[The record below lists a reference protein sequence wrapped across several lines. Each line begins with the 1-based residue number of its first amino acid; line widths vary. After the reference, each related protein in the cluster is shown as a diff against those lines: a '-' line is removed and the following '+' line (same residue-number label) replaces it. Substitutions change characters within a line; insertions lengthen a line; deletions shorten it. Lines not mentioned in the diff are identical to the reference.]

1 MFKNKNFISTLI
13 LTGGSFFGLLYF
25 LFQKYN
31 IFANSSFF
39 LAIITLLVGS
49 TAIYLY
55 LKQKIDSKKDAAKII
70 LQEIRRAENIIFDF
84 KEHKQFKFTK
94 KIIATNSWSKNIH
107 YFVDDLSIDELDKI
121 STLYSTGEYLDQI
134 IKMVSDIKFDTKIH
148 DNLIEQARQQVNL
161 QMNKF
166 IKGNEPITSAQS
178 ESTASVRQNK
188 LDPALTSISSQSS
201 INISLHFDSFAS
213 TDVLFVQIVD
223 AYDFIYHSDIC
234 LKLRR
239 IAGIK

>member
-13 LTGGSFFGLLYF
+13 LLGGILLGGFYL
-25 LFQKYN
+25 LFKEYN
-31 IFANSSFF
+31 IFANSNFF

-49 TAIYLY
+49 TVIYLY

-84 KEHKQFKFTK
+84 REHKQFKFTK

-134 IKMVSDIKFDTKIH
+134 IKMVSDNKFDARIH
-148 DNLIEQARQQVNL
+148 KSLIDQAQQQVNS
-161 QMNKF
+161 QMSKF
-166 IKGNEPITSAQS
+166 IEAKSVVPVQN
-178 ESTASVRQNK
+178 ESTASVQQNK
-188 LDPALTSISSQSS
+188 PNPVLTSAPPHSPIS
-201 INISLHFDSFAS
+201 INLHFDSFIS
-213 TDVLFVQIVD
+213 TDILFVQIVD
-223 AYDFIYHSDIC
+223 SYDPIYHSDIC
-234 LKLRR
+234 LKLKK
-239 IAGIK
+239 IAKIK